1 MAAVSVLKPVRIIQ
15 KIGKKMTTATDQPN
29 TVSKMRLLRAERHP
43 DTERGA
49 AVLELNVVIEL
60 LPIAGLASAGLVFQV
75 FGHHADQEDR
85 HDIRQ
90 DDGNHPTGGRH
101 TYVKI
106 QQCTNVNQI
115 G

>member
-60 LPIAGLASAGLVFQV
+60 LPIA
-75 FGHHADQEDR
+75 
-85 HDIRQ
+85 DIRQ